1 MPCLQVPI
9 LAPLSVTSPPG
20 RTIYSLAT
28 PSRDHQ
34 ASVYVHCSL
43 CLEGSSL
50 LAQPSK
56 VLVINHSKVG
66 PNVKLLY
73 FFLDPNRK
81 YSLLLRL
88 YSQNPFTGLTY
99 DSCKH
104 CIIAICSCAFHP
116 PPTRLGALL
125 SRQAPRGGHQSVNKC
140 LWTWK

>member
-1 MPCLQVPI
+1 MPCPQVPI

-66 PNVKLLY
+66 PNVKLL
-73 FFLDPNRK
+73 
-81 YSLLLRL
+81 
-88 YSQNPFTGLTY
+88 
-99 DSCKH
+99 
-104 CIIAICSCAFHP
+104 
-116 PPTRLGALL
+116 
-125 SRQAPRGGHQSVNKC
+125 
-140 LWTWK
+140 